1 VKQYDRSY
9 FDAWYRS
16 PGRRVTSRAEVER
29 KARMVVGIAEHL
41 LGRKIRSVLDVG
53 CGEGVWQPILQQLRP
68 GSRYAGV
75 DASEYVVQRFGKRR
89 NIRLGSFG
97 DLDAVGLANWYDLI
111 VVCDVLH
118 YLRAPELRRG
128 LAVIADHLG
137 GVAYL
142 EAYTRADEITG
153 DMDGFSRRSAREY
166 HRMFHDAD
174 LRPVG
179 LHCFVHGET
188 GPIITALEECAAGE
202 KPRSQR

>member
-1 VKQYDRSY
+1 MKQYDRSY

-29 KARMVVGIAEHL
+29 KVRMVVGITEHL

-53 CGEGVWQPILQQLRP
+53 CGEGVWQPILQRLRP

-89 NIRLGSFG
+89 NIRLGTFG
-97 DLDAVGLANWYDLI
+97 DLDSLGLADGYDLI
-111 VVCDVLH
+111 VACDVLH

-128 LAVIADHLG
+128 LAVIANHLD

-142 EAYTRADEITG
+142 EAYTRADKITG
-153 DMDGFSRRSAREY
+153 DMEGFSRRTPREY
-166 HRMFHDAD
+166 RRMFQEAD
-174 LRPVG
+174 LCGVG
-179 LHCFVHGET
+179 MHCYTHGDT
-188 GPIITALEECAAGE
+188 GPILMALEVVGDGE
-202 KPRSQR
+202 KR

>member
-1 VKQYDRSY
+1 MKQYDRAY
-9 FDAWYRS
+9 FDTWYRS
-16 PGRRVTSRAEVER
+16 PGSRVTGRAEVER
-29 KARMVVGIAEHL
+29 KVRMVVGITEHL

-75 DASEYVVQRFGKRR
+75 DASEYVVRRFGKRR
-89 NIRLGSFG
+89 NIRLGTFG
-97 DLDAVGLANWYDLI
+97 DLDALGLAGAYDLV

-128 LAVIADHLG
+128 LEVIAEHLG

-142 EAYTRADEITG
+142 EAYTRADAITG
-153 DMDGFSRRSAREY
+153 DMDDFRRRTAPEY
-166 HRMFHDAD
+166 RRMFHQAG

-179 LHCFVHGET
+179 LQCYVHPDT
-188 GPIITALEECAAGE
+188 GPVPTALEAPAIGA
-202 KPRSQR
+202 RQ

>member
-1 VKQYDRSY
+1 MKEYDRSY

-16 PGRRVTSRAEVER
+16 PERRVTSRAEVQR
-29 KARMVVGIAEHL
+29 KVRMAVGVTEHL

-53 CGEGVWQPILQQLRP
+53 CGEGVWQPILQRLRP

-75 DASEYVVQRFGKRR
+75 DASEYVVQRFGNRR
-89 NIRLGSFG
+89 NIRLGTFG
-97 DLDAVGLANWYDLI
+97 DLDAIGLAAEYDLI

-153 DMDGFSRRSAREY
+153 DMDGFSRRTAREY
-166 HRMFHDAD
+166 RRMFQEAD

-179 LHCFVHGET
+179 LHCFVHGVT
-188 GPIITALEECAAGE
+188 GPTLTDLEECASGG
-202 KPRSQR
+202 KPVSPQ